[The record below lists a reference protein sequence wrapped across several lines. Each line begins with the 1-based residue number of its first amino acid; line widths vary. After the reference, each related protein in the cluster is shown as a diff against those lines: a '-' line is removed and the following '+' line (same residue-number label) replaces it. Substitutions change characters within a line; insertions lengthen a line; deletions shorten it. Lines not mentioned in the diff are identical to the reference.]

1 MAERA
6 IEAGCTVFGTCEIR
20 VALLPVGDVPKD
32 VWEEYTSLITQ
43 HAQMDL
49 AVMRS
54 FYHEKQKSPFTQL
67 PWSTGA
73 LHFKFLRGAD
83 ADPQAAVTK
92 RTVLSASHKVHGVI
106 GICHSPTYSQIN
118 ALYSGF
124 EQRCRLYPDA
134 FTLRCFAFE
143 PSDNQVEEDSKSA
156 AYLIMFPPDDKAKLQ
171 YHMGVMMNDFAA
183 CVLMELE
190 KWMLNASPAM
200 INMSTWLDSAEF
212 AVPVSTL
219 EEVQKR
225 LTSDEEVARKRRH
238 GRLRKAMGDHCML
251 AGSPKNA
258 AEHYSTAIDLSRAVN
273 DFIWLGAAIEG
284 QISCKVMSTLLENM
298 PATPSTTIAST
309 STESLPGPD
318 PADVPEG
325 EDGGL
330 WGSQIS
336 LLSSSLSC
344 DFGRDQVMDALRM
357 SNLDVEALEL
367 FSEAGTSYQKPKA
380 VFLKLELDLKQARLL
395 AGLHGQS
402 KRKRVLDLV
411 TGIVESAKKL
421 QRPED
426 RLVATMEAAEIC
438 GIVRAVRKRALL
450 LWRATE
456 LCRAWEDPRPARAS
470 RALTLIR
477 QALLPNL
484 TTPGVWRAHLPNKGD
499 HEIIATATET
509 AGSEQGDSGRYLT
522 VGGTTEMGTVRV
534 SPSWPSVHCAVLEA
548 LLGAS
553 TRTRSHQQAWRAA
566 AAILCYYATRLEEKR
581 QEWLLETLQV
591 ASKFTD
597 QNVLRGPGPPPLIDL
612 VAIHPPAEWLAP
624 IDVVPNKDGKK
635 EKGLFIF
642 NPFES
647 VKAAERGIRWV
658 TGEEVRVDVQVS
670 NPCATLMQVERM
682 SLAGFYEHEI
692 QEAGDAVPYPKP
704 KNYTHWRGVAK
715 KVSLP
720 PRTPPSLLD
729 LTGIAK
735 TPGRIFITGCYVQMF
750 GVTWHQPW
758 RDTPSTGEMLCEELI
773 STPSGKSRH
782 RDPFRGL
789 VVDVVPPMQLAK
801 GFIEG
806 DRLVWVRGS
815 GVREPVYT
823 HPGAS
828 DTPLPPADVATAH
841 KREDDAVSNGQP
853 IALETVAYEGE
864 VLSWNLKFK
873 NIGRQ
878 PITAAVI
885 STQVLFLNDA
895 AEQAHSMQKRA
906 APTSKLGM
914 SKPYLHLDIK
924 REVLQQQLPLERDEL
939 VTVPISV
946 RIGESPM
953 DGEAHCKITVNL
965 EYLGD
970 GGAQAPLATDGT
982 LPPLAAGMG
991 EQTDAEGSTSVTSQL
1006 GRKLELPISVTIRR
1020 MLKICGCDIYARD
1033 DLTDSMSQ
1041 QQTVSRCCM
1050 EVSVENSGDHAYQ
1063 AWLSQADGQIHGES
1077 QDVSII
1083 QSGESATIIG
1093 LLPQMI
1099 NGLPPTEHGVT
1110 LQQTAQLLSGAWG
1123 IHWQQLPKPPG
1134 AAGSEAPGGNDGRP
1148 AAGDTTLLPR
1158 GFVPFEESIVSAAM
1172 SREVLHTLA
1181 PPSISVEY
1189 IPALPMDA
1197 GRTAIQLR
1205 HVSELLEVKSALSLR
1220 VNLPI
1225 EKVCYLPCQA
1235 PWCPISS
1242 ILHHNLRLGMLHS
1255 FCALVK

>member
-1 MAERA
+1 M
-6 IEAGCTVFGTCEIR
+6 
-20 VALLPVGDVPKD
+20 
-32 VWEEYTSLITQ
+32 
-43 HAQMDL
+43 H
-49 AVMRS
+49 
-54 FYHEKQKSPFTQL
+54 
-67 PWSTGA
+67 
-73 LHFKFLRGAD
+73 
-83 ADPQAAVTK
+83 DPRMMVV
-92 RTVLSASHKVHGVI
+92 VLVVVR
-106 GICHSPTYSQIN
+106 
-118 ALYSGF
+118 
-124 EQRCRLYPDA
+124 RC
-134 FTLRCFAFE
+134 
-143 PSDNQVEEDSKSA
+143 K
-156 AYLIMFPPDDKAKLQ
+156 
-171 YHMGVMMNDFAA
+171 
-183 CVLMELE
+183 
-190 KWMLNASPAM
+190 
-200 INMSTWLDSAEF
+200 
-212 AVPVSTL
+212 
-219 EEVQKR
+219 KR

-484 TTPGVWRAHLPNKGD
+484 TTP
-499 HEIIATATET
+499 
-509 AGSEQGDSGRYLT
+509 
-522 VGGTTEMGTVRV
+522 EMGTVRV

-692 QEAGDAVPYPKP
+692 QEAGDA
-704 KNYTHWRGVAK
+704 
-715 KVSLP
+715 
-720 PRTPPSLLD
+720 
-729 LTGIAK
+729 
-735 TPGRIFITGCYVQMF
+735 MF

-970 GGAQAPLATDGT
+970 
-982 LPPLAAGMG
+982 
-991 EQTDAEGSTSVTSQL
+991 
-1006 GRKLELPISVTIRR
+1006 
-1020 MLKICGCDIYARD
+1020 
-1033 DLTDSMSQ
+1033 DSMSQ

-1123 IHWQQLPKPPG
+1123 IHWQQLPKPPEQQSSSG
-1134 AAGSEAPGGNDGRP
+1134 TFPSCWRSRMSASQTGS
-1148 AAGDTTLLPR
+1148 
-1158 GFVPFEESIVSAAM
+1158 VQVSCWDA
-1172 SREVLHTLA
+1172 LHQW
-1181 PPSISVEY
+1181 V
-1189 IPALPMDA
+1189 
-1197 GRTAIQLR
+1197 R
-1205 HVSELLEVKSALSLR
+1205 
-1220 VNLPI
+1220 
-1225 EKVCYLPCQA
+1225 
-1235 PWCPISS
+1235 
-1242 ILHHNLRLGMLHS
+1242 
-1255 FCALVK
+1255 